1 MVKLKRKLINLE
13 LFCNVDSFDKFAGKN
28 LNVSCTEFFHFCLTT
43 TKEKIELLQ
52 SSVTLFCFKK
62 ANHFSPLQLPQRR

>member
-1 MVKLKRKLINLE
+1 MVKLKRKLINFE

-43 TKEKIELLQ
+43 SK
-52 SSVTLFCFKK
+52 
-62 ANHFSPLQLPQRR
+62 